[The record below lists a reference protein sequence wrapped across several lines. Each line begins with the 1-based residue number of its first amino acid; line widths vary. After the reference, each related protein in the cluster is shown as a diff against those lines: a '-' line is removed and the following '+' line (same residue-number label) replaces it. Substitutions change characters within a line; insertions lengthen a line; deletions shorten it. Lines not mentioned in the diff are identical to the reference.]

1 MMGGA
6 HGNLT
11 QTIKDLIVT
20 HKMNPTKILNRS
32 PFLTERHG
40 QDRIQVIQNT
50 FDDMIKGRIKKVEKI
65 FEI

>member
-1 MMGGA
+1 
-6 HGNLT
+6 
-11 QTIKDLIVT
+11 
-20 HKMNPTKILNRS
+20 MNPTKILNRS